1 MQNAKGKN
9 NHTAVQRYFGAMEA
23 NVPELVLGKMKR
35 AKQSSPPSEGN
46 KRICLVKRWMEYNE

>member
-1 MQNAKGKN
+1 MQGS
-9 NHTAVQRYFGAMEA
+9 FGDGGA

-35 AKQSSPPSEGN
+35 AMQSAEGN